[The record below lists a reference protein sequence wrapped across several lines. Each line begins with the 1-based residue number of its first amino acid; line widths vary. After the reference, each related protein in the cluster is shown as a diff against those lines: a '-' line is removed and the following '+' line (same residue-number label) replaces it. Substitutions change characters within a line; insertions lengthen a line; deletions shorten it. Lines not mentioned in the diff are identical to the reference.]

1 MSDCL
6 QSLEHNDRYIKSLMR
21 LGVAYRR
28 LNNLKQSISFLKRA
42 KEIDAKD
49 SSVET
54 ELARTAKLIE
64 KRRLEFKQKMVRSQ
78 RISMFEAQIAAV
90 RDVDSSVSIL

>member
-1 MSDCL
+1 
-6 QSLEHNDRYIKSLMR
+6 MR